1 MSNQPGLTCCIT
13 FDFDAMSSWIGS
25 ARSDNPSMIS
35 RGQFGAVA
43 IPRILDL
50 LEKYAVQASFAVPGH
65 TAYAFPNIVK
75 RIADAGHEIVH
86 HGWVHE
92 SPGRLDEARE
102 RRVLERGIEALER
115 VVGVKPIGWRCPSFE
130 LSKHSIALL
139 VEYGF
144 VYESSCMGHDNY
156 PYYLRR
162 GDEWPR
168 DDAFI
173 FGETVDL
180 VEIPV
185 TWALDDFTYAE
196 YVPGF
201 NEGLRPAT
209 QVEEVWRSDFDYALA
224 HAPGGVYTLTMHP
237 QTTGRGNRML
247 LLERLLEYFSSHAE
261 VEFTSMA
268 AYVDTWKRMHSL
280 EDWKRENPD
289 LTGENAI
296 VP

>member
-1 MSNQPGLTCCIT
+1 MPNLTGLTCCIT

-43 IPRILDL
+43 IPRILSL
-50 LEKYAVQASFAVPGH
+50 LDKYAVQASFAIPGH
-65 TAYAFPNIVK
+65 TAYAYPNIVK
-75 RIADAGHEIVH
+75 RIADEGHEIVH

-92 SPGRLDEARE
+92 SPGRIDEARE
-102 RRVLERGIEALER
+102 RQVLERGLEALER
-115 VVGVKPIGWRCPSFE
+115 VVGVKPVGWRCPSFE
-130 LSKHSIALL
+130 LSKHSIDLL

-156 PYYLRR
+156 PYYLRS

-168 DDAFI
+168 DEAYR
-173 FGETVDL
+173 FGETIDL

-185 TWALDDFTYAE
+185 TWALDDFTHAE

-201 NEGLRPAT
+201 IEGLKPAT
-209 QVEEVWRSDFDYALA
+209 QVEELWRADFDYALA
-224 HAPGGVYTLTMHP
+224 NAPGGVYTLTMHP

-247 LLERLLEYFSSHAE
+247 LFERLLDYFDSHAGIQ
-261 VEFTSMA
+261 FTSMA
-268 AYVDTWKRMHSL
+268 SYAEAWKRL
-280 EDWKRENPD
+280 NPLAQWKRENPD